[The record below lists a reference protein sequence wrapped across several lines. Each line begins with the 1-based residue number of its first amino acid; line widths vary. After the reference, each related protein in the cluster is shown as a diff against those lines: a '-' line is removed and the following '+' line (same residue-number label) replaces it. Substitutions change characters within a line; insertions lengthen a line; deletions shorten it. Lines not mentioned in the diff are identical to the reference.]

1 MVLSDYLFDIWIG
14 FPRRLDQEERFVRPL
29 DVILPPV
36 DCFHLR
42 QHLNACGQAALDQ
55 QVRQPLA
62 ILLSLCRSQHDQSVA
77 RRCRTLRLC
86 SVPVSGDMDSPATS
100 SGGDVRVK
108 NAS

>member
-14 FPRRLDQEERFVRPL
+14 FPRRFDQEERFVCPL

-42 QHLNACGQAALDQ
+42 QHLNACCQAALDQ

-62 ILLSLCRSQHDQSVA
+62 ILLSLCRSQHDQSV
-77 RRCRTLRLC
+77 
-86 SVPVSGDMDSPATS
+86 SPALPNS
-100 SGGDVRVK
+100 SLAQPSQVIPSQVIWILRRRRAAVTC
-108 NAS
+108 A